1 MGCPRLLIET
11 LPLPV
16 PLERPVL
23 VWLPVWLERP
33 VMFDLLVP
41 VPVPVPVLDAE
52 AEAVEGEAE
61 TVVETDIKAEETE
74 EPRAPTS
81 KEDDD
86 FARLMSK
93 VTINNS

>member
-16 PLERPVL
+16 P

-41 VPVPVPVLDAE
+41 VLVHPVIVNAWPLGIALPADFLHSLPADPPNHWRPVSTASDE
-52 AEAVEGEAE
+52 S
-61 TVVETDIKAEETE
+61 KA
-74 EPRAPTS
+74 
-81 KEDDD
+81 
-86 FARLMSK
+86 L
-93 VTINNS
+93 